1 MSMDV
6 GGAQGGV
13 KADINVTPLVDVM
26 LVLLIIVMLIAP
38 MVQAG
43 ANVALPQARN
53 IEQKPDTQEQ
63 TTVLITASGEFY
75 VDGQQVAEAQVLSRI
90 QESLEAKPEHIV
102 YLKADR
108 TTRYAAVM
116 DMMDRLREAEIEEVG
131 LITELD
137 PEAERQQQQPGGGE

>member
-1 MSMDV
+1 MAMDL
-6 GGAQGGV
+6 GGAKGGV

-38 MVQAG
+38 LVQAG
-43 ANVALPQARN
+43 ANVTLPQARN

-63 TTVLITASGEFY
+63 TTVLITANGDFY
-75 VDGQQVAEAQVLSRI
+75 VDSQPVADAQVLSRI
-90 QESLEAKPEHIV
+90 MESLESKPQHIV

-108 TTRYAAVM
+108 QTRYAAVM

-137 PEAERQQQQPGGGE
+137 PDARPQEQRGGGQ

>member
-1 MSMDV
+1 MAMDV
-6 GGAQGGV
+6 GGAKGGV

-43 ANVALPQARN
+43 ANVTLPQARN
-53 IEQKPDTQEQ
+53 IEQKPDTQQQ
-63 TTVLITASGEFY
+63 TTVLITAGGDFY
-75 VDGQQVAEAQVLSRI
+75 VDGQPVADSQVLSRI
-90 QESLEAKPEHIV
+90 MESLESKPEHIV

-108 TTRYAAVM
+108 ATRYAAVM
-116 DMMDRLREAEIEEVG
+116 EMMDRLREAEIEEVG

-137 PEAERQQQQPGGGE
+137 PEVEQEAGGGE